1 MNTEDAA
8 SMRGQ
13 VVRAVVHS
21 INDSGGSQ
29 ALTVETHEG
38 VVRSGVEVLQPYGLA
53 SKPAAGGLTVLLAI
67 GGDQGDM
74 VALPAAGGARLG
86 VEDGEAALY
95 TDEGTRVHLRAG
107 GLVEVAA
114 ATSVEVVVGGTK
126 LLVSAAGVEITG
138 DLTVSGSLTSGP
150 LTVSGGA
157 SVTGNISAT
166 GTVSDGGGNVVR

>member
-1 MNTEDAA
+1 MNAEDAA
-8 SMRGQ
+8 SLRGQ

-21 INDSGGSQ
+21 INDGGGSQ
-29 ALTVETHEG
+29 ALTVETHQG
-38 VVRSGVEVLQPYGLA
+38 VIRTGVEVLQPYGLA

-95 TDEGTRVHLRAG
+95 TDEGTRVHLRGG

-114 ATSVEVVVGGTK
+114 ATSVEVVVGGT
-126 LLVSAAGVEITG
+126 LLRVTASGVQITG
-138 DLTVSGSLTSGP
+138 NLV
-150 LTVSGGA
+150 
-157 SVTGNISAT
+157 VTGNITAT
-166 GTVSDGGGNVVR
+166 GTVSDGAGNLR